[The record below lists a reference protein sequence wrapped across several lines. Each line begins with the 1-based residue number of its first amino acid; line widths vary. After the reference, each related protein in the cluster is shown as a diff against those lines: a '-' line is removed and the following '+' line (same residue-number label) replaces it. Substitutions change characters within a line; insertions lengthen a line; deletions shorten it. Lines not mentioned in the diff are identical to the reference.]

1 MVLPTSLTQ
10 VDRSDER
17 NHTDEVE
24 VTRIKQYQSLA
35 WPLAA
40 GKER

>member
-1 MVLPTSLTQ
+1 
-10 VDRSDER
+10 VDRFDER
-17 NHTDEVE
+17 THTDEVE
-24 VTRIKQYQSLA
+24 VTRIKHYQWLA